1 MSFYITAMNAL
12 DTKDYQAIEGLM
24 HEDFIWMD
32 GYDVK
37 TLDEWLPGL
46 KHEMDS
52 GFEFNKLSCL
62 FENEDV
68 IAYQHFV
75 TDDNGISHRVTNVML
90 LKDRKVYRAT
100 VIRVPDN

>member
-1 MSFYITAMNAL
+1 MSLFEEIVKAWDAKDF
-12 DTKDYQAIEGLM
+12 DTLAAGM

>member
-1 MSFYITAMNAL
+1 MSLFGEIVKAWDAKDF
-12 DTKDYQAIEGLM
+12 DTLAEGM

-46 KHEMDS
+46 KNEMDS
-52 GFEFNKLSCL
+52 GFEFNNLSCL

-68 IAYQHFV
+68 IAYQHFL

-90 LKDRKVYRAT
+90 LKD
-100 VIRVPDN
+100 